1 MEGMWEGVLV
11 VSKQVI
17 LIMFLQYINEYNMTI
32 FFIYV
37 VIIIMIFQESS
48 QK

>member
-1 MEGMWEGVLV
+1 MEGTWEGVLV